1 MNFQYTIERKIKNAP
16 WFILH
21 TCNSLDDV
29 LRDLDQLIKSDIRYK
44 RIYFVYNDFYKNIYP
59 EDVSINKYRILCRS
73 VGEWEEFKD
82 ILNFFK

>member
-1 MNFQYTIERKIKNAP
+1 MTFQYTIERKIKNAP

-44 RIYFVYNDFYKNIYP
+44 RIYFVYNDFYKNVYLKMYQL
-59 EDVSINKYRILCRS
+59 INIEYF
-73 VGEWEEFKD
+73 VVQ
-82 ILNFFK
+82 